1 MSVKLTARLV
11 SDDFTA
17 TFSAVGSMDDY
28 GVPGS
33 PRFPVIDDVELV
45 SLEFLGH
52 DMPIDNLPDEV
63 EAKIHELAEDL
74 DWERDK

>member
-11 SDDFTA
+11 SDDFIA
-17 TFSAVGSMDDY
+17 EFRAVGRMDDY

-33 PRFPVIDDVELV
+33 PRFLSVDDVELV

-52 DMPIDNLPDEV
+52 DLPHDSLPDAI
-63 EAKIHELAEDL
+63 EAALLELAEGL
-74 DWERDK
+74 DWERDE

>member
-33 PRFPVIDDVELV
+33 PRFPVVDEVELV

-52 DMPIDNLPDEV
+52 DMPRDNLPEQI
-63 EAKIHELAEDL
+63 EAELLERAEGL
-74 DWERDK
+74 DWERDE